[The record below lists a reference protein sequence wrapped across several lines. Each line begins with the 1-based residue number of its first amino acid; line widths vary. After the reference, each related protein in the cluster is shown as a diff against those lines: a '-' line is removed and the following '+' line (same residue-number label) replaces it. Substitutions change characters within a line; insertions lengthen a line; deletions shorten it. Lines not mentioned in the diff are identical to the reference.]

1 MSCFVWNKSVIIIL
15 YTLLQVNIW
24 SCIFK
29 KNITSPAPYVP
40 WHTTTIS
47 FHHVTLKSPRPPS
60 RSISFRSL
68 AEQPSLGWTREGR
81 LEWRKWFFCE
91 ISWVSGNWNMLLEGN
106 TLKPFFMS
114 VFEKTLHIPTVHI
127 LRHSGKCKKRRDG
140 VVLQGTNVVKKKLM
154 ASSLPTSTCVTWKV
168 KRMKQFP
175 RWDPPA
181 RALFEIDPYIQQKIQ
196 VPKISKIEESSP
208 IQAVWIRLM

>member
-29 KNITSPAPYVP
+29 KNITSPAPYLP

-91 ISWVSGNWNMLLEGN
+91 ISWVSGNWNMLLQGN

-114 VFEKTLHIPTVHI
+114 VLDKNSTHPYCTHTETFRKMQ
-127 LRHSGKCKKRRDG
+127 KKKRWCCFARNKRCEKKETHGFKSSNVDMFYLESKANEANSHDET
-140 VVLQGTNVVKKKLM
+140 LQPGRCLRLTPIFN
-154 ASSLPTSTCVTWKV
+154 
-168 KRMKQFP
+168 KRFRYLKY
-175 RWDPPA
+175 
-181 RALFEIDPYIQQKIQ
+181 LK
-196 VPKISKIEESSP
+196 
-208 IQAVWIRLM
+208 

>member
-29 KNITSPAPYVP
+29 KNITSPAPYLP

-47 FHHVTLKSPRPPS
+47 FHRVTLKSPRPPS

-91 ISWVSGNWNMLLEGN
+91 ISWISGNWNMLLQGN
-106 TLKPFFMS
+106 TFFAFFHVSVWKKLYTSLLYTYWDILK
-114 VFEKTLHIPTVHI
+114 
-127 LRHSGKCKKRRDG
+127 KCQKKKDG
-140 VVLQGTNVVKKKLM
+140 VVLQGTNVVKQKETHGFK
-154 ASSLPTSTCVTWKV
+154 SSNVDMFYLESKANEAIPTM
-168 KRMKQFP
+168 RP
-175 RWDPPA
+175 
-181 RALFEIDPYIQQKIQ
+181 
-196 VPKISKIEESSP
+196 SS
-208 IQAVWIRLM
+208 QCAVWDWPLYSTKRFRYLKYLK